1 MKKVKVMLT
10 ILLRYVFLY
19 IVSIVSLIA
28 KYNNQVA
35 VLKLKQVG

>member
-1 MKKVKVMLT
+1 MKKAEVMLT
-10 ILLRYVFLY
+10 ILLRHVFLY
-19 IVSIVSLIA
+19 IASIVSLKE